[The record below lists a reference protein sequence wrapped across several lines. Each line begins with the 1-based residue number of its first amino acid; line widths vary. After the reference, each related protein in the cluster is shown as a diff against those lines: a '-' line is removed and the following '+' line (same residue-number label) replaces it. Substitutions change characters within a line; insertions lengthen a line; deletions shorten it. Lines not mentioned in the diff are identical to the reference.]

1 MSKHPLTRYAVE
13 DLVQVRKIAGKTRSL
28 GVVGE
33 LPFLLDIRRVDS
45 PTVDLSL
52 IFEARTP
59 RRPLPGVP
67 SVKRPSA
74 SLMWKGNR
82 IRGIDWTIKHEVV
95 RYGVPTGE
103 VIRGWHE
110 HYWTDEDDS
119 KSIREPKPLPKNEDM
134 NALIAWCCANWNIEG
149 IQKSVGLFDGN

>member
-13 DLVQVRKIAGKTRSL
+13 DLMLARKVAGRTKFP

-33 LPFLLDIRRVDS
+33 LPMLIDIRRVDS
-45 PTVDLSL
+45 PAIDLSL
-52 IFEARTP
+52 VFETRTP

-74 SLMWKGNR
+74 SLVSKGNR
-82 IRGIDWTIKHEVV
+82 IRGIDWTIKHEVI
-95 RYGVPTGE
+95 RYGVPTGD

-110 HYWTDEDDS
+110 HYWTDEDES
-119 KSIREPKPLPKNEDM
+119 TSIREPNPPPKNEDM
-134 NALIAWCCANWNIEG
+134 SALITWCCANWNIEG
-149 IQKSVGLFDGN
+149 IQKSLRLFNEN